1 MQLNKITRSTK
12 ETGNMIGEGNKNL
25 SPNKIK
31 HNKKNFFN
39 QTCWTMII
47 ENVSLNMLT
56 KISPQHGQTWCLE
69 AVKAKRS
76 TVVYKRERLNQW
88 YPLKNGSCQIIT
100 SATNGTSNSQLFLFQ
115 NAFKKL
121 RLIFPQAKTNLLG
134 KGEAFHKK
142 SK

>member
-1 MQLNKITRSTK
+1 MVGRWYQDVKWLIQLNKITRSTK

-56 KISPQHGQTWCLE
+56 KISP
-69 AVKAKRS
+69 
-76 TVVYKRERLNQW
+76 
-88 YPLKNGSCQIIT
+88 
-100 SATNGTSNSQLFLFQ
+100 
-115 NAFKKL
+115 
-121 RLIFPQAKTNLLG
+121 
-134 KGEAFHKK
+134 
-142 SK
+142 